1 MQVEVPDDAVPQVE
15 QSPMAASA
23 YSQLDEESLAN
34 DREEQLH
41 ESIQYPWYWRCFH
54 FTDSTAIVLDTDG
67 PKPRRPRSQMN
78 VLDHPVVV
86 SLILQFPWIGL
97 SLLYFSVFELM
108 TSYLTSIGVHY
119 FVPRYMPAF
128 LTFALAP
135 LVGAASDRCSS
146 KTGRRNRFLLL
157 ATLKLVV
164 SVMLLGGSL
173 SIFGSHLFLLTVNI
187 AVIVWGTVSMEV
199 AVRARIFD
207 EIPKEYQVHAH
218 ACGSIW
224 HSVGV
229 ALGMVLVG
237 GGAKVVYGDQIT
249 EEVMLLTC
257 GVAVAAILV
266 TVGVSLYLK
275 PEKMLYQER
284 KHSVSLERFVTEIWD
299 VIVGAPMEIKLMCLL
314 QLIVWMAWFSLDNQK
329 YKWWAERV
337 FRGCPQLQ
345 GNATTPDGAV
355 IAGCDATGVKLYMEG
370 LDMARHAVQGLSA
383 VAFVSTLTYF
393 WWIPKNPTGAHL
405 KQVNLMF
412 MTTGVF
418 MLLLAVIVGS
428 WSHLISFVAF
438 VSLGG
443 FFTTVYILP
452 FAMTG
457 VIAKDFMDATD
468 RFNNNGLYVGLLMQ
482 FSCCAKFAVENY
494 NTTAISS
501 LGSDDVLA
509 LPLLLFV
516 ASTVFTF
523 FYKYDV

>member
-146 KTGRRNRFLLL
+146 KTGRRNRF
-157 ATLKLVV
+157 V
-164 SVMLLGGSL
+164 
-173 SIFGSHLFLLTVNI
+173 FL
-187 AVIVWGTVSMEV
+187 
-199 AVRARIFD
+199 RA
-207 EIPKEYQVHAH
+207 
-218 ACGSIW
+218 
-224 HSVGV
+224 
-229 ALGMVLVG
+229 
-237 GGAKVVYGDQIT
+237 
-249 EEVMLLTC
+249 
-257 GVAVAAILV
+257 
-266 TVGVSLYLK
+266 
-275 PEKMLYQER
+275 
-284 KHSVSLERFVTEIWD
+284 
-299 VIVGAPMEIKLMCLL
+299 
-314 QLIVWMAWFSLDNQK
+314 MAWFSLDNQK

-370 LDMARHAVQGLSA
+370 LDMARHAVQGL
-383 VAFVSTLTYF
+383 
-393 WWIPKNPTGAHL
+393 
-405 KQVNLMF
+405 
-412 MTTGVF
+412 
-418 MLLLAVIVGS
+418 VGS
-428 WSHLISFVAF
+428 LHGGPGHCFSH
-438 VSLGG
+438 
-443 FFTTVYILP
+443 FTQS
-452 FAMTG
+452 A
-457 VIAKDFMDATD
+457 DFMDATD

-501 LGSDDVLA
+501 LGTTSFEPSRVFSCLAGSDDVLA